1 MDEVDKLKARR
12 TELLKEICE
21 APLWVNGS
29 VVETTRKV
37 RNKVIPFFYLSNS
50 IKGKN
55 RITYISAAHLEKFR
69 AAAAMGAHI
78 KLALHGSAFFH
89 SCLRVEIFGRS

>member
-29 VVETTRKV
+29 VVETTRKIHS
-37 RNKVIPFFYLSNS
+37 KVIPFFYLSNS

-55 RITYISAAHLEKFR
+55 RITYISAAHLENFR
-69 AAAAMGAHI
+69 AAAATGAHI
-78 KLALHGSAFFH
+78 KLLQNELSSINMKLIKMGG
-89 SCLRVEIFGRS
+89 CND

>member
-1 MDEVDKLKARR
+1 MDKVDKLKARR
-12 TELLKEICE
+12 DEILKEICE

-37 RNKVIPFFYLSNS
+37 RDKVIPFYYLSKS

-55 RITYISAAHLEKFR
+55 RITYISAPQIEKFR
-69 AAAAMGAHI
+69 AASAIGTHI
-78 KLALHGSAFFH
+78 KLLQNELSSINMKLIKKGCSND
-89 SCLRVEIFGRS
+89 